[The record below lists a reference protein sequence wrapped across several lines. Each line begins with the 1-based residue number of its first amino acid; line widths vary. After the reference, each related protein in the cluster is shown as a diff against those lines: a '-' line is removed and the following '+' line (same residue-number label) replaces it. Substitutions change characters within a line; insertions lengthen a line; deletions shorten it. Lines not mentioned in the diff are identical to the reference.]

1 MKLIVKQKEK
11 VVLICTYVLMEDG
24 PVFVCFVSF
33 KMCQDSTWNARA
45 QRHEGDGCDG
55 ILESHRAAKGRGDV
69 ANDGS
74 QDADQYNGYDEAK
87 PPIHTIYR

>member
-1 MKLIVKQKEK
+1 MLQLEDAP
-11 VVLICTYVLMEDG
+11 VLVYVL
-24 PVFVCFVSF
+24 CFFFYKISH
-33 KMCQDSTWNARA
+33 STWNARA